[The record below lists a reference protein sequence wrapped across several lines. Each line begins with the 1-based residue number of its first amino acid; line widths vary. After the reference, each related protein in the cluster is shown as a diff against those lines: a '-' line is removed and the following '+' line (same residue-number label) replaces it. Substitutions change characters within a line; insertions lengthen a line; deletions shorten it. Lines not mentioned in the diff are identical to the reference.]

1 MNKALKL
8 IKKNA
13 LLSKIDLQHLKELI
27 TNGQIVIKT
36 YRRGEEILTP
46 QEFERSLILILSGR
60 VNVLKSGLNQKETF
74 INCLKEND
82 LFGMASLFYETS
94 EYPSKIIARK
104 RCRLLIIPKEIV
116 EQLLESELD
125 FVKAYVKLLSQKIHF
140 LNQKIRTFTGGDA
153 SEKLYLWLKMQA
165 QENQDLILPCSMSE
179 LADVLGIGRASLYRC
194 FKDLEDKKIIRKE
207 NNKVTFIN

>member
-13 LLSKIDLQHLKELI
+13 LLSKIDSQHLKELI
-27 TNGQIVIKT
+27 TNGQILIKT
-36 YRRGEEILTP
+36 YQRGEEILTP

-125 FVKAYVKLLSQKIHF
+125 FVKAYVKLLSQK
-140 LNQKIRTFTGGDA
+140 
-153 SEKLYLWLKMQA
+153 
-165 QENQDLILPCSMSE
+165 
-179 LADVLGIGRASLYRC
+179 
-194 FKDLEDKKIIRKE
+194 
-207 NNKVTFIN
+207 FIF